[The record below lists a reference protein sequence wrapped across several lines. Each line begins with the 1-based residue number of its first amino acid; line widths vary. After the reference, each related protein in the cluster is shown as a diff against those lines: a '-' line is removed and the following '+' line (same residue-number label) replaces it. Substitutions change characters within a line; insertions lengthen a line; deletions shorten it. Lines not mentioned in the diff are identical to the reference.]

1 MQKVLSNQQKKPHNS
16 KEPLQYE
23 KEYKCL
29 IKTKNQ
35 AYFQTTWRHL
45 SWYNFADISFTL
57 IVPPLGIYF
66 VEMWWSKPKI
76 CEWEYWLQPH
86 LKQ

>member
-16 KEPLQYE
+16 KELLRYE

-45 SWYNFADISFTL
+45 S
-57 IVPPLGIYF
+57 
-66 VEMWWSKPKI
+66 
-76 CEWEYWLQPH
+76 
-86 LKQ
+86 